1 MQRQTLVASIRES
14 VENRRMQAESA
25 QAKSDDQPELTS
37 TTPPHNAFERFA
49 KKLGKTYIDRLGH
62 LSSKAIRTLDH
73 IPKRMHIVANQTQ
86 LVIEL
91 IDDFATGNYRDVP
104 WPVVALLTG
113 AVLYSVS
120 PADVVPDSIPIVG
133 AMDDIL
139 VVAIATRVARESL
152 KKYALSKGY
161 KIEDY
166 FEK

>member
-1 MQRQTLVASIRES
+1 MQS
-14 VENRRMQAESA
+14 ESA
-25 QAKSDDQPELTS
+25 EAPVDEQPELTS
-37 TTPPHNAFERFA
+37 SMPPHSAFERYT
-49 KKLGKTYIDRLGH
+49 KKLGKTYIDRLKH
-62 LSSKAIRTLDH
+62 LSSKAIRSLDR

-86 LVIEL
+86 LVLEL

>member
-1 MQRQTLVASIRES
+1 MPHQTLVASIRES
-14 VENRRMQAESA
+14 VENRRMQSESAESVHEE
-25 QAKSDDQPELTS
+25 PELTS
-37 TTPPHNAFERFA
+37 AVPPHTAFERYT
-49 KKLGKTYIDRLGH
+49 KKLGKTYIDRLKH
-62 LSSKAIRTLDH
+62 LSSKAIRSLDR

-86 LVIEL
+86 LVLEL

-120 PADVVPDSIPIVG
+120 PADVIPDSIPIVG
-133 AMDDIL
+133 AMDDII
-139 VVAIATRVARESL
+139 VVAVATRVARESL
-152 KKYALSKGY
+152 KKYALHKGY